1 MPLTKRGDV
10 FVVPTPGHTP
20 GHVSVIVRAAPSIF
34 IAGDTSYTEELLTQG
49 VVDGVSPDEGVS
61 HQTNQRILA
70 LAREQPLVYL
80 PSHDPQSADRLA
92 RLATLTPLAA

>member
-1 MPLTKRGDV
+1 MCSSI
-10 FVVPTPGHTP
+10 PTPGHTP
-20 GHVSVIVRAAPSIF
+20 GHVSVIVRGAPSIF

-49 VVDGVSPDEGVS
+49 VVDGVSPDEGVAR
-61 HQTNQRILA
+61 QTNQRILA